1 MQTGSTA
8 IHIAAQNGFAEV
20 VRLLLEHGTDGDIPD
35 SVSVT
40 AMLCLCIKVWGW
52 GGMEKGGLGYLQD
65 KNRKIQYRIL
75 FSCVKF

>member
-20 VRLLLEHGTDGDIPD
+20 VRLLLEHGTDVDIPD

-40 AMLCLCIKVWGW
+40 ATICLCIRVFGW
-52 GGMEKGGLGYLQD
+52 GDLERGGLGFA
-65 KNRKIQYRIL
+65 R
-75 FSCVKF
+75 